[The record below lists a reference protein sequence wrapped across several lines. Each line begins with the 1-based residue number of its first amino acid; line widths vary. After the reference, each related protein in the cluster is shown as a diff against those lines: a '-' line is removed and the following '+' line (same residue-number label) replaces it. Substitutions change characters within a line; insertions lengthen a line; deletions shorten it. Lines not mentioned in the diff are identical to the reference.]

1 MKVLFIHPN
10 EYLSI
15 GVPQGIAYLSAVLKK
30 AGHKTDLFDFTF
42 VKQKA
47 LSDNHNITPGNGIFI
62 PTEYTLEDLV
72 ANDPVTTLGEAFAKK
87 IEEFNPDLIC
97 LSVMSSNFD
106 LGVQFLERESEKI
119 KCPVIAGGVH
129 PTIAPEDVLSK
140 KVIDYICV
148 GEGELF
154 LLELCEKMESG
165 EDFTHIDNL
174 GWRDGEQ
181 IRINPLREFINLDEL
196 PPPDWHLFDKR
207 HLFRPFMGKIHAGSF
222 YVMSR
227 GCYYSCSYCV
237 NSSLRNKM
245 KECGSYFRYQSTQ
258 KTISDLKYLNQEFG
272 ADWFKF
278 ADDSIMSFDL
288 DYLKELSDSISK
300 LNIMFGCSVRPE
312 TTTDEKV
319 RLLKAMGCVAMT
331 VGIESG
337 NEELRKT
344 ELNRRMSNQSIKDAL
359 SIIKKHG
366 IRISTFNMVGM
377 PEETRENVFETI
389 RLNREMDI
397 SACNVYIIYP
407 YPGTP
412 IAHKYS
418 IPLRDADGMLINV
431 SKVADLA
438 LSKMNPREVEGLQ
451 KTFNLYI
458 NLPEEM
464 WPLVK
469 IAEGEGKT
477 ESKVFDALVDYV
489 ENSIK

>member
-1 MKVLFIHPN
+1 MKILFIHPN
-10 EYLSI
+10 NYLNI

-30 AGHKTDLFDFTF
+30 AGHTVDLFDFTF
-42 VKQKA
+42 VKEKS
-47 LSDNHNITPGNGIFI
+47 LSEVHETTHGNSIYI

-72 ANDPVTTLGEAFAKK
+72 AQDPVISLGEAFAKK
-87 IEEFNPDLIC
+87 LEEFKPQLIC

-106 LGVQFLERESEKI
+106 LGVQLLERESEKI

-129 PTIAPEDVLSK
+129 PTIAPEDTLSK
-140 KVIDYICV
+140 KIIDYICM

-174 GWRDGEQ
+174 GWRDGNK
-181 IRINPLREFINLDEL
+181 IHLNPLRKFINLDEL
-196 PPPDWHLFDKR
+196 PPPDWSLFDKR
-207 HLFRPFMGKIHAGSF
+207 HLFRPFMGKIHTGSF

-227 GCYYSCSYCV
+227 GCHYNCSYCV
-237 NSSLRNKM
+237 NSSLRKKM
-245 KECGSYFRYQSTQ
+245 KECGSYFRYQSPQ

-288 DYLKELSDSISK
+288 DYLQELSDGISK

-319 RLLKAMGCVAMT
+319 SLLKEMGCVAMT

-344 ELNRRMSNQSIKDAL
+344 ELNRRMSNQAIKEAL
-359 SIIKKHG
+359 SIIKKYG
-366 IRISTFNMVGM
+366 IRLSTFNMVGM

-389 RLNREMDI
+389 RLNKEMDI
-397 SACNVYIIYP
+397 SACNVYILYP

-412 IAHKYS
+412 IAQKYS
-418 IPLRDADGMLINV
+418 IPLRDSDGNLINMD
-431 SKVADLA
+431 KVADLA
-438 LSKMNPREVEGLQ
+438 LSKMCPTEVKGLQ

-458 NLPEEM
+458 NLPEDL
-464 WPLVK
+464 WPLLK
-469 IAEGEGKT
+469 IAEGEG
-477 ESKVFDALVDYV
+477 EIQSKVFDTLADYA
-489 ENSIK
+489 EKSIN